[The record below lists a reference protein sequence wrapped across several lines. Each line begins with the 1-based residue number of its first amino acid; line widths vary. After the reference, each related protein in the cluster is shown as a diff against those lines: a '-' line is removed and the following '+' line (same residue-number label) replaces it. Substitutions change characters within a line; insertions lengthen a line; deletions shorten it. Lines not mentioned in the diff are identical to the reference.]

1 MESDIRF
8 FSRRASEEMAAANRA
23 VTPEARARRLQL
35 VDTFVQK
42 LEAMKAPIPFER
54 ELPNPSPALRR
65 QTELLS

>member
-35 VDTFVQK
+35 VDVFVGK
-42 LEAMKAPIPFER
+42 LEELKAPLPFER
-54 ELPNPSPALRR
+54 TRTREHQRHELA
-65 QTELLS
+65 